1 MQSATLKHMKTIGI
15 RALKQNASA
24 VVAEVEAGEIVTITS
39 HGRPV
44 AKMVPIPKSRLDEL
58 EAEGRLRRATKS
70 YDDLPPPPPRPPG
83 VPPLSQVIQEMR
95 DEDPR

>member
-1 MQSATLKHMKTIGI
+1 MQSATLKHMKSIGI

-24 VVAEVEAGEIVTITS
+24 VVAEVEAGEIITITS

-58 EAEGRLRRATKS
+58 EAEGRLRRPLKS
-70 YDDLPPPPPRPPG
+70 LKDLPPPLPRPSG
-83 VPPLSQVIQEMR
+83 VPPLSEVILQMR